1 MPLKR
6 YELQYLPIFLD
17 DLRQIVQYIVKNL
30 KNPEAA
36 EAIVDAVEDAI
47 TKGSYCAESFEPYP
61 STRNREFPYYAIY
74 VNNYVVYYV
83 VIDHQIMEVRR
94 CLYKGRD

>member
-47 TKGSYCAESFEPYP
+47 T
-61 STRNREFPYYAIY
+61 
-74 VNNYVVYYV
+74 
-83 VIDHQIMEVRR
+83 
-94 CLYKGRD
+94 